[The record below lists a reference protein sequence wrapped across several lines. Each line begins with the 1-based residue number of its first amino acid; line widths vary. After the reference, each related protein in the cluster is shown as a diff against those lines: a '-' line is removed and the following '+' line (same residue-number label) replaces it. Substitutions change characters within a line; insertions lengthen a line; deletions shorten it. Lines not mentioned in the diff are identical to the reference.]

1 MDLSAGDGP
10 EAGGQKSDA
19 FQDNR
24 LDCTEENEQ
33 LRSQIED
40 LRAKNRTLQEK
51 LDNFTE
57 RMGKAMDIQ
66 IGSSGLLSEDLKNPC
81 RESELKNRYNKLRQ
95 NDWAE
100 FLGKLKKSRSHNE
113 QQQKESSDLKKDAQK
128 VFKCTLKEAESNMQE
143 LIKKLKEL
151 LHLDVKHSSNTKTL
165 QHFDLAIQQIQMAI
179 LHKEQIP
186 EDLIDQKL
194 PDLKPLVLEAYK
206 IGCLMALHNPPILL
220 DWANQKG
227 TFPECIHDLKA
238 AGQNMTTPTAVD
250 SKEARPDGHTPNAT
264 NSKDA
269 APDGN
274 TPNATD
280 SKDARPD
287 GHTPNATDSKE
298 ARPDGHTPNATDSKE
313 ARPDGHTP
321 NATNSKDAAPD
332 GNTPNATNSEDAAP
346 DGNTPNALNP
356 NVNLKP

>member
-298 ARPDGHTPNATDSKE
+298 ARPDGHTPNAT
-313 ARPDGHTP
+313 
-321 NATNSKDAAPD
+321 NSKDAAPD

>member
-24 LDCTEENEQ
+24 ANSNSMMKASDTSTRKRRLEQEDEILTKTKNLKLDCTEENEQ

-269 APDGN
+269 VPDGN
-274 TPNATD
+274 TPNA
-280 SKDARPD
+280 SEK
-287 GHTPNATDSKE
+287 
-298 ARPDGHTPNATDSKE
+298 
-313 ARPDGHTP
+313 
-321 NATNSKDAAPD
+321 
-332 GNTPNATNSEDAAP
+332 NTEWGTETHR
-346 DGNTPNALNP
+346 GLEQ
-356 NVNLKP
+356 LR

>member
-274 TPNATD
+274 TPNAT
-280 SKDARPD
+280 
-287 GHTPNATDSKE
+287 
-298 ARPDGHTPNATDSKE
+298 
-313 ARPDGHTP
+313 
-321 NATNSKDAAPD
+321 
-332 GNTPNATNSEDAAP
+332 
-346 DGNTPNALNP
+346 NP

>member
-298 ARPDGHTPNATDSKE
+298 ARPDGHTPNAT
-313 ARPDGHTP
+313 
-321 NATNSKDAAPD
+321 NSKDAAPD
-332 GNTPNATNSEDAAP
+332 GNTPNATEK
-346 DGNTPNALNP
+346 NTEWGTETHRGLEQ
-356 NVNLKP
+356 LH